1 MIEVRIHGYGGQGA
15 VTLATLLMQAATNN
29 GKYSQSLPFFGMER
43 RGAPVRAVVRIS
55 DDEIRVHSQHCTA
68 DLVVLMSDK
77 LYDIAVSDSIRY
89 GAKFIVSS
97 KDEKYECKYPGVT
110 FDAGKIAQEHGLGT
124 HAAAINVPLYA
135 ACCAML
141 DIPCKI
147 MKATVLEKW
156 GGEVGK
162 RNASAAEA
170 SYRLVTRRMKNEQ
183 ENG

>member
-1 MIEVRIHGYGGQGA
+1 MIEIRIHGYGGQGA

-29 GKYSQSLPFFGMER
+29 GKHSQALPFFGVER

-68 DLVVLMSDK
+68 DLIVLMSDN
-77 LYDIAVSDSIRY
+77 LYDIAVSDSLRY
-89 GAKFIVSS
+89 GVRFIVNSN
-97 KDEKYECKYPGVT
+97 DAGYECKHPGVI
-110 FDAGKIAQEHGLGT
+110 FDAAKVAEEHGLGT
-124 HAAAINVPLYA
+124 YAAAINIPLYA

-141 DIPCKI
+141 DIPCKV
-147 MKATVLEKW
+147 MKATLLEKW
-156 GGEVGK
+156 GGEAGK

-170 SYRLVTRRMKNEQ
+170 AYRLTARRMKNEQ